1 MNGEISI
8 QNGDFSILNGENSP
22 LRFYFKEGSK
32 RFSKKS
38 EWRNLHFRMEISPI
52 LNGENSL
59 LGFVLKEGSKR
70 FSKAAAKYII
80 ISLNR
85 TTEHW

>member
-1 MNGEISI
+1 MEKSPFLMEKIPCRYFFQKKVRNASEKHLNGEISI
-8 QNGDFSILNGENSP
+8 QNGDFS
-22 LRFYFKEGSK
+22 
-32 RFSKKS
+32 
-38 EWRNLHFRMEISPI
+38 I

>member
-1 MNGEISI
+1 MEKSPF
-8 QNGDFSILNGENSP
+8 QNGDFS
-22 LRFYFKEGSK
+22 
-32 RFSKKS
+32 
-38 EWRNLHFRMEISPI
+38 I